1 MSNSLKNVI
10 SDRSI
15 SWNHIPPIPIITLLL
30 VEDTSSLW
38 VQLCWFFFWYHRPL
52 LPIPRSDLRIHWL
65 LQNLW
70 HSWHSLHQKD
80 FYRVACTWTCQWLK
94 FMKHQWDLRAKRKFE
109 FYITNWHVPR
119 TLWAGVQILVVFWQ
133 QIHIMKD
140 ETLPV
145 IVGQVHCHF
154 VANIEQHSPVEIAMT
169 CLKIWVRLKR
179 KLVFWTIIPA
189 Q

>member
-94 FMKHQWDLRAKRKFE
+94 FMKPMGLEGEK
-109 FYITNWHVPR
+109 
-119 TLWAGVQILVVFWQ
+119 
-133 QIHIMKD
+133 
-140 ETLPV
+140 
-145 IVGQVHCHF
+145 
-154 VANIEQHSPVEIAMT
+154 
-169 CLKIWVRLKR
+169 KIWILHYQLTCASDSLGRCTDFGRFLATDPHHEIWNTSSNCR
-179 KLVFWTIIPA
+179 SSSLPFCSQHWTTFPCWNCHDLP
-189 Q
+189 